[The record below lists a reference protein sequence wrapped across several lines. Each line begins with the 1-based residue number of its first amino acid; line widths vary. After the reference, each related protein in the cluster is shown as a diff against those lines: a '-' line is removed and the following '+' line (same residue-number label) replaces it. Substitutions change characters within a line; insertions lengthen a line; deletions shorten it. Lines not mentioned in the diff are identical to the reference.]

1 MGAWMVGI
9 KEALKYRLFIH
20 VSIHLDSLLLN
31 FSFEG
36 SKGQGG

>member
-1 MGAWMVGI
+1 MVGI
-9 KEALKYRLFIH
+9 REALKYRLFIH
-20 VSIHLDSLLLN
+20 VSIRLDSLLLN